1 MQTETVETSLA
12 RHKQE
17 GTRLAVRS
25 RWIALFLIAVLL
37 PFLNPQIEV
46 IYYQSLLAL
55 LALTAYFQ
63 LQASRTS
70 RSGLSVLLLFIDVL
84 LMTLALILPN
94 PFDDSTWP
102 TAMTFRFD
110 SFLYFFVLL
119 SSATLMYSWRTIAAV
134 GLITA
139 GVWAVGVCLVMVA
152 GQTFPEM
159 TDAIRAALS
168 YDLALAGELDPN
180 SVKLDHRAQEIVV
193 FLIVSLTLAVSV
205 RRFEKLLQGNAVLER
220 QRANLSRYFS
230 PNVVDALSQ
239 GDGVL
244 GEEREQRV
252 AVLFVDL
259 VGFTRY
265 ASKRQAQE
273 VIATLRL
280 FHGCMEACVFRN
292 DGTLDKYLGDGLMAT
307 FGTPFTQP
315 DDVPRAMRCAQD
327 MLEAM
332 DRLNAEWA
340 AAGREALRISIG
352 LHVGPVAVG
361 DIGSNRLE
369 FAVIG
374 NTVNIASRL
383 EALTRSL
390 ETRLVISDAA
400 YEVLDEDMRRGL
412 RRVADQQIKGVD
424 EPITV
429 WTAA

>member
-134 GLITA
+134 GLITG
-139 GVWAVGVCLVMVA
+139 GVWAVGVFLVVVA

-159 TDAIRAALS
+159 TAGIRAAFQN
-168 YDLALAGELDPN
+168 DLALAGELDPN

-239 GDGVL
+239 RDGVL

-280 FHGCMEACVFRN
+280 FHGRMEACVFRN

-315 DDVPRAMRCAQD
+315 DDVARAMRCAQD

-390 ETRLVISDAA
+390 GTRLVISDAA

>member
-1 MQTETVETSLA
+1 MQTDTVETSLA

-70 RSGLSVLLLFIDVL
+70 RGGLSVLLLFIDVL

-134 GLITA
+134 GLITG
-139 GVWAVGVCLVMVA
+139 GVWAVGVFFVVVA

-159 TDAIRAALS
+159 TAGIRAAFQN
-168 YDLALAGELDPN
+168 DLALAGELDPN

-239 GDGVL
+239 RDGVL

-280 FHGCMEACVFRN
+280 FHGRMEACVFRN

-315 DDVPRAMRCAQD
+315 DDVARAMRCAQD

-390 ETRLVISDAA
+390 GTRLVISDAA
-400 YEVLDEDMRRGL
+400 CEVLDEDMRHGL
-412 RRVADQQIKGVD
+412 RKVADQQIKGVD